1 MKTINFC
8 GDSFCAR
15 DASDEDKL
23 KYSWTSLLANKLNYK
38 IIGGGKSGAAYEH
51 AIKSFND
58 KADITI
64 FCWTDADRI
73 HNEKYAIFLGVKR
86 VAAKEYNYPYTGNNE
101 DLNSI
106 YKAADYYYNYLHDS
120 SLSKLRYMRELYWFD
135 QVILSKYKGTIV
147 HISCFH
153 TIYQFTNGI
162 NIPGLLYW
170 FPWSRKGNNKEQI
183 VNHLTI
189 QENIKLAN
197 KIYKVLEK

>member
-38 IIGGGKSGAAYEH
+38 IIGGGKSGSAYEH

-73 HNEKYAIFLGVKR
+73 YNEKYAINGKT
-86 VAAKEYNYPYTGNNE
+86 ANEYK
-101 DLNSI
+101 DVNSV

-120 SLSKLRYMRELYWFD
+120 SLNKLRYMRELYWFD
-135 QVILSKYKGTIV
+135 QVILSKYKGTII
-147 HISCFH
+147 HMWCFH

-183 VNHLTI
+183 ANHLTI

>member
-38 IIGGGKSGAAYEH
+38 IIGGGKSGSAYEH

-64 FCWTDADRI
+64 FCWTDSDRI
-73 HNEKYAIFLGVKR
+73 YNEKYTINSKTAN
-86 VAAKEYNYPYTGNNE
+86 EYK
-101 DLNSI
+101 DINSV

-135 QVILSKYKGTIV
+135 KVILSKYKGIVV

-162 NIPGLLYW
+162 NIPDLLYES
-170 FPWSRKGNNKEQI
+170 PLSREGNHKQQI
-183 VNHLTI
+183 ANHLTI
-189 QENIKLAN
+189 QENIELAN
-197 KIYKVLEK
+197 KIYKVLNK